1 MMKYRSRFAIAS
13 NILNVAR
20 AGNATKTRLMYG
32 SFLSFAQIN
41 EYLTFLMTNA
51 LIMRN
56 EESHI
61 YSLTDKGVNFLRIYE
76 ELSKLIP
83 IDEAVT
89 SKLVAK

>member
-1 MMKYRSRFAIAS
+1 MKYRSRFAIAS

-41 EYLTFLMTNA
+41 EYLGFLTANA
-51 LIMRN
+51 LVMRS
-56 EESHI
+56 EETHI
-61 YSLTDKGVNFLRIYE
+61 YSLTEKGVHFLRIYE

-83 IDEAVT
+83 IDEAVPPEI
-89 SKLVAK
+89 LAK

>member
-41 EYLTFLMTNA
+41 EYLTFLLANS
-51 LIMRN
+51 LITRS
-56 EESHI
+56 EVTHI
-61 YSLTDKGVNFLRIYE
+61 YALTEKGARFLHIYE
-76 ELSKLIP
+76 ELSQLIP
-83 IDEAVT
+83 VDEAVPAV
-89 SKLVAK
+89 LVAK